1 MSARGMRD
9 ASAVIVT
16 STAPGVSRTSMVLG
30 GASLFGGRGSVLGT
44 VIGIDS
50 VAATH
55 PDGLL
60 ISPVDSAALT
70 PPLTQVRDAG
80 TKVVLVDTAVTDPS
94 VGVSRI
100 SSDNEAGRLAE
111 PRRPST
117 AGPGDG
123 SRRGPPPVAYRHD
136 RQVP

>member
-1 MSARGMRD
+1 
-9 ASAVIVT
+9 
-16 STAPGVSRTSMVLG
+16 MVLG